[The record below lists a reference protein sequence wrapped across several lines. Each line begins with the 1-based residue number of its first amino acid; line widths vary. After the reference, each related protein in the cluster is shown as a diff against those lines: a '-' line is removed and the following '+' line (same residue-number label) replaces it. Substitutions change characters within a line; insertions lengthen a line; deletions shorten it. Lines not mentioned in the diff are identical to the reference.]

1 MIDGTLGVS
10 EARRIALVAHG
21 LTTARRETV
30 SDRASVRR
38 VIERQHLLQIDSVN
52 V

>member
-21 LTTARRETV
+21 LTTTRRETV